1 MKGVYIFFANGF
13 EETEA
18 LAAADV
24 LKRGGVPVKTVS
36 IYDDKFVTGAHN
48 ITVIADMTYGEF
60 KATTDFS
67 ESGKKDVMIFP
78 GGMPGATNL
87 AGKKDLMELLQRHYA
102 EGGAVAAICASP
114 GVVLSML
121 PDLNGKTMT
130 CYDGFEDALTAKGV
144 NYTKNGTE
152 TDGNIITG
160 RGPGFAIEFGLAV
173 LAYLKGEE
181 KAAEVRK
188 GMLI

>member
-1 MKGVYIFFANGF
+1 MKGVYVFFANGF

-18 LAAADV
+18 LATADV
-24 LKRGGVPVKTVS
+24 LKRGGVAVKTVS
-36 IYDDKFVTGAHN
+36 IYDDKVVTGAHN
-48 ITVIADMTYGEF
+48 VTVITDMTYGEF

-130 CYDGFEDALTAKGV
+130 CYDGFEHALIEKGV
-144 NYTKNGTE
+144 KHSK
-152 TDGNIITG
+152 DGVVIDGRIITG
-160 RGPGFAIEFGLAV
+160 RGAGHTVAFGLAIV
-173 LAYLKGEE
+173 AHIYGQATADTVAKSI
-181 KAAEVRK
+181 
-188 GMLI
+188 ML

>member
-1 MKGVYIFFANGF
+1 
-13 EETEA
+13 
-18 LAAADV
+18 
-24 LKRGGVPVKTVS
+24 
-36 IYDDKFVTGAHN
+36 
-48 ITVIADMTYGEF
+48 MTYGEF